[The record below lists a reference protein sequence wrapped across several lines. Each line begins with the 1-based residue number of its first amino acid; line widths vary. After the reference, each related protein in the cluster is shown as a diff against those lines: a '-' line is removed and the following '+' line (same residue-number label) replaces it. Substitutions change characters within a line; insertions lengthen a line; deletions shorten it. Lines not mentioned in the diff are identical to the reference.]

1 SHSLIAVFSFLAHKH
16 ISFEYKDD
24 VAVIQFNDPAS
35 KVNKQSLQLHE
46 LADVLGDIWLYR
58 SSKSVVLISGK
69 PGCFLAGADSNMLQS
84 CTTSEE
90 VASLCEEAQKLFR
103 RIEQS
108 RVPIVAAIHGS
119 CVSRGLEVGLLGAFD
134 MLLSGKNITAD
145 EAKKMGLVDQLVDPL
160 GPGLKS
166 PEERT
171 MEYLEEVALYT
182 FTQQK
187 MKTCHCKRVCAE
199 LWDTVTGLGPVRKI
213 IYSTVTKR
221 VQKQTKNL
229 YPAPFQIIEC
239 VKTGIE
245 HGSNAGYLAEAQS
258 FGKLVMTSESKAL
271 IGLHNGH
278 LLCKKNRFGPPEK
291 EVKKLAILG
300 AGLMGAGI
308 AQVSVD
314 KGLTSILKDT
324 TEDAISK
331 GYEKVYKSFDTRV
344 KKKAMIS
351 FERDAIMSNLSIQ
364 TDYSG
369 FESADM
375 VIEAVFEDLNIKH
388 KVLKE
393 VEAVTPP
400 HCIFATNT
408 SALPVR
414 DIAAASKRP
423 EKVIGIHYFSPVD
436 KMQLVEIVTTDKTSK
451 DTLAAAVSVA
461 LKQGKIVVTDGPG
474 FYTTRCMGCLLM
486 ESLRLLQEGVTA
498 TKSDFLATSF
508 GFNVGPFAVTDEVGV
523 DIGLHISEMLCKA
536 FGSRYEGGS
545 LEIVKTMLE
554 KGLKGCKSGKGFFL
568 YGKTK
573 SVNPEV
579 EEILKNHQVT
589 APSAISS
596 EYDMQYRLLSRCI
609 NESLMCLQEGI
620 IQSPLEGDIGAVFG
634 YGFPPMHGGP
644 FRFVDTFGAERL
656 VSLMKRFEDVYGNQ
670 FTPCQLLLDHTKDP
684 SKRFYQSSPSL
695 LQY

>member
-1 SHSLIAVFSFLAHKH
+1 
-16 ISFEYKDD
+16 
-24 VAVIQFNDPAS
+24 AVIQFNDPAS
-35 KVNKQSLQLHE
+35 KVCSLQLHE

-119 CVSRGLEVGLLGAFD
+119 CVSRGLELATACHYRIATKSKETVLGTPEVMLGLLPGAGGTQRLPKMVGLLGAFD

-160 GPGLKS
+160 
-166 PEERT
+166 
-171 MEYLEEVALYT
+171 
-182 FTQQK
+182 
-187 MKTCHCKRVCAE
+187 E

-573 SVNPEV
+573 
-579 EEILKNHQVT
+579 KN
-589 APSAISS
+589 SLSSS